1 MNIVRLYEVDS
12 TNKYAK
18 TNLNDLPDKSVI
30 TAEKQ
35 TAGRG
40 RFNRK
45 WADLGEG
52 NVFMS
57 FILKPSLEFSE
68 NYANLTQYLCVTL
81 CKVLETYNLNP
92 QIKWPNDVL
101 IDGKKIAGILSESV
115 VQGGVFK
122 GLVLGIGVNLNS
134 NLNDIMQIKDK
145 EVTALNIELNQE
157 HVDKDEFVENLT
169 EEFFNRYE
177 DFLKT
182 GFVMIKDDYLN
193 KSCFLNKEISVQV
206 FNDKKSGMVKEVNDL
221 GELVLEN
228 SGKELVLTMGDIL

>member
-1 MNIVRLYEVDS
+1 MNFIRLEKTES
-12 TNKYAK
+12 TNFYAK
-18 TNLNDLPDKSVI
+18 SNLNDLPDKSVI
-30 TAEKQ
+30 VTNRQ

-40 RFNRK
+40 RFDRK
-45 WADLGEG
+45 WVDLGEG

-57 FILKPSLEFSE
+57 FVLKPSAEFSQ
-68 NYANLTQYLCVTL
+68 NYPNLTQYLCVTL
-81 CKVLETYNLNP
+81 CKVLETYGLNP

-134 NLNDIMQIKDK
+134 NLNDVKQITDK

-157 HVDKDEFVENLT
+157 HVDKDEFIKNLT
-169 EEFFNRYE
+169 EEFFNNYE

-182 GFVMIKDDYLN
+182 GFVMIKNDYLN

-206 FNDKKSGMVKEVNDL
+206 FNDKKSGMVKEVNDS